1 MPRLTGKRVAGPP
14 VWRLWDGVPA
24 GFTLERRLADR
35 RLPPALKLVCC
46 SLLALLGSV
55 ALPAMAQTQDEA
67 KPLAIPA
74 GIIDFEADSLTY
86 DEKANIVN
94 ATGNVIATRDGYR
107 LQADEV
113 TYNRASGQVEARG
126 NVVLTSPDGK
136 TVTTDRLEVSENLK
150 DGIID
155 NIRLILEDGS
165 RIAAS
170 SATKNGNITS
180 LNRAVYSPCD
190 VCNDEGEEQPLWQI
204 KAVKVVRDENKKR
217 IYYRNAYLEFLN
229 QPILYLPYLSQPDPT
244 VNRATGFLV
253 PQIKTRQELGIVL
266 EAPYFINLAPWRDL
280 TITPTLFSGELP
292 ALSAE
297 YRERFRAGPVR
308 FGGTVT
314 YAGGRIINGI
324 ASTKNEFRGYV
335 YADSRLQHND
345 RWRSTFKLRL
355 ASDDTFLRRYDIS
368 YDDTLRNSY
377 SLERFTTNSYFSG
390 EIQAFQGLRSSTR
403 QGLTPIIL
411 PSLNYWWRSQPG
423 WLGGRFTAEANTTS
437 IVRTDGLD
445 LQRGTATAG
454 YEIPYLTSSGQQWK
468 ATVQTRADLYHVSN
482 ADRPDDP
489 TYGGLNGTRG
499 RILPLAALEVR
510 WPLGAP
516 GFGGQQT
523 LEPVVQ
529 IVAARR
535 DNAVSRI
542 PNEDSRSIDLDEANL
557 FSLNRFPGYD
567 RFEGGARLTYGARWS
582 LNTKK
587 LAIETQ
593 FGQSYRLNTDSTAFP
608 TGTGLSGKFSDFVG
622 RTSVRIGDK
631 IDIVHRFRIDK
642 QSLAIRRNEI
652 DAIFGGVTW
661 TTSIGYSRLN
671 RNIGIEDLADREE
684 LRLAG
689 RLKVAKYWSIT
700 GSTIID
706 LTSQGKVPPGIKA
719 DGFSFVRNKL
729 GFEYEDECFLFGLSW
744 RRNYTQDRDFRRG
757 STYILQFALKTLGGT

>member
-1 MPRLTGKRVAGPP
+1 M
-14 VWRLWDGVPA
+14 
-24 GFTLERRLADR
+24 ADR
-35 RLPPALKLVCC
+35 QFPPALTLACW
-46 SLLALLGSV
+46 SLIAVMASV
-55 ALPAMAQTQDEA
+55 ALPSRIQAQEDAT
-67 KPLAIPA
+67 PLVIPA

-113 TYNRASGQVEARG
+113 IYNRASGQVEARG
-126 NVVLTSPDGK
+126 NVVLTSPDGQS
-136 TVTTDRLEVSENLK
+136 VTTDRIEVNENLK

-170 SATKNGNITS
+170 SATKNGKITS
-180 LNRAVYSPCD
+180 LNRVVYSPCD
-190 VCNDEGEEQPLWQI
+190 VCNDKGEEKPLWQI
-204 KAVKVVRDENKKR
+204 KAVKVVRDENRKR
-217 IYYRNAYLEFLN
+217 IFYRNAYLEFFN
-229 QPILYLPYLSQPDPT
+229 QPVLYLPYLSQPDPT
-244 VNRATGFLV
+244 VSRATGFLV

-266 EAPYFINLAPWRDL
+266 EVPYFINLAPWRDL

-297 YRERFRAGPVR
+297 YRERLKDGPVR
-308 FGGTVT
+308 IGGTVT
-314 YAGGRIINGI
+314 YAGGRTVNGV
-324 ASTKNEFRGYV
+324 STSSNAFRGYV
-335 YADSRLQHND
+335 YADGRLQHND
-345 RWRSTFKLRL
+345 RWRSTLKMRL
-355 ASDDTFLRRYDIS
+355 SSDDTFLRRYDIS
-368 YDDTLRNSY
+368 YEDTLRNSY

-390 EIQAFQGLRSSTR
+390 EIQAFQGLRSSNR

-411 PSLNYWWRSQPG
+411 PSLSYWWRSQPL
-423 WLGGRFTAEANTTS
+423 WLGGRVTAEANTTS
-437 IVRTDGLD
+437 IIRTDGLD

-468 ATVQTRADLYHVSN
+468 ATVQTRGDLYHVSN
-482 ADRPDDP
+482 ADRPDDIA
-489 TYGGLNGTRG
+489 YAGLNGTRG

-523 LEPVVQ
+523 LEPIVQ
-529 IVAARR
+529 VVAARR
-535 DNAVSRI
+535 DSAVSKI
-542 PNEDSRSIDLDEANL
+542 PNEDSRSIDLDETNL

-567 RFEGGARLTYGARWS
+567 RFEGGARLTYGGRWS
-582 LNTKK
+582 LDTKNFA
-587 LAIETQ
+587 LETQ
-593 FGQSYRLNTDSTAFP
+593 FGQSFRLNTDSTAFP
-608 TGTGLSGKFSDFVG
+608 SGTGLSGKFSDFVG
-622 RTSVRIGDK
+622 RTSVRIGNK
-631 IDIVHRFRIDK
+631 VDIVHRFRIDK
-642 QSLAIRRNEI
+642 QSLAVRRNEI
-652 DAIFGGVTW
+652 DAIFGGINW

-689 RLKVAKYWSIT
+689 RLKVAKYWSVT

-706 LTSQGKVPPGIKA
+706 LTDQRQVIPNTRS
-719 DGFSFVRNKL
+719 DGFSFVRNKI

-744 RRNYTQDRDFRRG
+744 RRNYTEDRDFRRG
-757 STYILQFALKTLGGT
+757 STYILQLALKTLGGT